1 MGNVEF
7 GFVGDDMPRPSA
19 DSRDFITSVARLL
32 GVDLAV
38 LVNAVTKKKQII
50 GNEVLESN
58 LTIEQV
64 YQARD
69 SLCKHLYGSVFSWIV
84 QKINASISIRNENDS

>member
-84 QKINASISIRNENDS
+84 